1 MAWSVRDGLGGIWGP
16 LPLTRDGSRARVAK
30 ALRQARRLGI
40 LTAMTDQPDH
50 DYADTLEAQMIA
62 DYVSDG
68 MPLAAACRVLGVER
82 RQTIYEHMDKSA
94 RFRDM
99 MEKARAD
106 GYDVLA
112 EQCLEI
118 ADDAALDTIETRF
131 GPKPDKEWIARSKLR
146 VETRLKLLA
155 KWHPKKYGDKLQV
168 EQKTATVAIPVT
180 DDPIAAQRAYESLM
194 RGDL

>member
-1 MAWSVRDGLGGIWGP
+1 
-16 LPLTRDGSRARVAK
+16 
-30 ALRQARRLGI
+30 
-40 LTAMTDQPDH
+40 MTDQPDH
-50 DYADTLEAQMIA
+50 DYADTLEAQMVA

-68 MPLAAACRVLGVER
+68 MPLAAACRVLGIER

-118 ADDAALDTIETRF
+118 ADDASLDTIETRF
-131 GPKPDKEWIARSKLR
+131 GPKPDKEWVARSKLR

-180 DDPIAAQRAYESLM
+180 DDPIAAQRAYEELM
-194 RGDL
+194 KGGEL